1 MPNLADIA
9 SFLNIMLDTER
20 YPADERPG
28 IFMSTA
34 RPIRR
39 LGLALDPWP
48 TLASWLEHEDLDA
61 IFLHRPFKLNRE
73 IIPATRGVV
82 YAYLP
87 FDERLT
93 VGYVPRLADL
103 LGLRARA
110 PMGDKSGRPL
120 GMVGELPKPMSLVE
134 WRRVINDIYGGLD
147 ESWDDGPTEIR
158 KIAVVNSI
166 SPGLVQEASL
176 RKVDAYLTRQ
186 LQAPARAACKA
197 HKISAHGVGQRRAE
211 LWGLRTLSGMLRER
225 WATIRV
231 PIFEDRPQ

>member
-9 SFLNIMLDTER
+9 TFLNTVLDSDR
-20 YPADERPG
+20 YPPDERAG
-28 IFMSTA
+28 IYVSTA

-48 TLASWLEHEDLDA
+48 TLPSWLEHEDLDA
-61 IFLHRPFKLNRE
+61 ILLHRPFSLDRD
-73 IIPATRGVV
+73 IVPPTRGVV
-82 YAYLP
+82 YAHLP

-93 VGYVPRLADL
+93 VGYVPRLAEI

-120 GMVGELPKPMSLVE
+120 GMVGDLPKPLSQTE
-134 WRRVINDIYGGLD
+134 WRRVVTDMYGGID
-147 ESWDDGPTEIR
+147 ETWEEGPPEIR
-158 KIAVVNSI
+158 KIAVVNAM
-166 SPGLVQEASL
+166 SPALVQEAAL
-176 RKVDAYLTRQ
+176 RKADAFLTGQ
-186 LQAPARAACKA
+186 LRDPARAACKA
-197 HKISAHGVGQRRAE
+197 HKISAYGIGQRRAE

-225 WATIRV
+225 WATIRT